1 MNAIKKILLTRGVK
15 EKLLTS
21 GTTGYLEEGYMPGVL
36 MTVNFYKEAN
46 MHFGILRKLQGDDV
60 PLMVMEY
67 WLGWFDHWS
76 EQHHIFPWKGIILA
90 VKEVLELGASI
101 NFYMFHGGTTF
112 GFWNGANIVNHLT
125 YQPVVTSYDYDAPL
139 SEAGDVTDK
148 YIKIRALL
156 KEESPKEAVPGN
168 LPSVPVSVGKIAYG
182 EVTITHFITLKD
194 MLPLLGTPF
203 KSKKVMPMEMLP
215 INNNGGQGYGYI
227 LYRTKVT
234 GAASEVNFVQL
245 PHDRAQVFFD
255 GHPAGVISRSK
266 VNPVKLLNLE
276 EVKKEIKEL
285 KSEDVIMLDILVEN
299 QGRISAKKDMI
310 SDRKGLLHDVE
321 VNGKVQTDWLIYPL
335 EFKKPFIDE
344 VMAADKWQDM
354 RPEIK
359 VPALYKGSFEIP
371 NRTPKDTFLSMEIVI
386 FEQHQS
392 AEKVSFVDKH
402 DLSPTVR
409 RGEWNF

>member
-194 MLPLLGTPF
+194 MLPLLG
-203 KSKKVMPMEMLP
+203 
-215 INNNGGQGYGYI
+215 
-227 LYRTKVT
+227 
-234 GAASEVNFVQL
+234 
-245 PHDRAQVFFD
+245 VFFD

-371 NRTPKDTFLSMEIVI
+371 NRTPKDTFLSMEGWNKGIVFINAFNIGRYWRIGPQRTYYIPGPLLKAGRNEIVI